1 MFHPPSLLEAGAF
14 IFGEEGVGCRLG
26 AMLQR
31 EGEEGSGAGV
41 KRGTLAAHVVLV
53 LAVCVGVYWVKL
65 GGSSLAMSE
74 GMRAIPAWEMVER
87 GEWAVPHL
95 FEQAYLRKPPGVQW
109 MIALSGWVFGETEF
123 GARVPSALAMT
134 VGALMTMW
142 FGGRWFGWRWA
153 VFGGLAHA
161 LTPLFWYAGRS
172 AEIEAPHQVFVQL
185 FTMAGIDYLVR
196 GSGWRMLALVV
207 VGVAGAGLT
216 KGPAGLP
223 CVVGVAMGGAMS
235 LRSWRVAGS
244 IGWWAAVACGAA
256 VAGGVIAW
264 VAMRAGPMGA
274 VTQSPAGFLWD
285 MRKVGAIV
293 FLPLIAL
300 GAAVPTSFAMVWLVR
315 ESLGDERATRVARG
329 VLWAVVVSLCVYA
342 VVGISNNRYAMP
354 ALAAVPVAMAWCVRE
369 AEARRAR
376 SGWARFVRRA
386 VPWMLAGVAVM
397 AGVNVA
403 WSEERRERISGRQA
417 GEMIAKSLKDGD
429 EVWANQVVEY
439 RAEVLWYAERACARE
454 GRSVRMRWMPGVGAG
469 ATAMPPSGTLVAVLL
484 PRDPAVSVGEYER
497 AAEGWELVWRGL
509 VHKYE
514 VELRRAP

>member
-1 MFHPPSLLEAGAF
+1 
-14 IFGEEGVGCRLG
+14 
-26 AMLQR
+26 
-31 EGEEGSGAGV
+31 
-41 KRGTLAAHVVLV
+41 
-53 LAVCVGVYWVKL
+53 
-65 GGSSLAMSE
+65 
-74 GMRAIPAWEMVER
+74 
-87 GEWAVPHL
+87 
-95 FEQAYLRKPPGVQW
+95 
-109 MIALSGWVFGETEF
+109 
-123 GARVPSALAMT
+123 
-134 VGALMTMW
+134 
-142 FGGRWFGWRWA
+142 
-153 VFGGLAHA
+153 
-161 LTPLFWYAGRS
+161 
-172 AEIEAPHQVFVQL
+172 
-185 FTMAGIDYLVR
+185 
-196 GSGWRMLALVV
+196 
-207 VGVAGAGLT
+207 
-216 KGPAGLP
+216 
-223 CVVGVAMGGAMS
+223 
-235 LRSWRVAGS
+235 
-244 IGWWAAVACGAA
+244 
-256 VAGGVIAW
+256 
-264 VAMRAGPMGA
+264 
-274 VTQSPAGFLWD
+274 
-285 MRKVGAIV
+285 MRKVAAIV

-315 ESLGDERATRVARG
+315 ESVGDERATRVARG